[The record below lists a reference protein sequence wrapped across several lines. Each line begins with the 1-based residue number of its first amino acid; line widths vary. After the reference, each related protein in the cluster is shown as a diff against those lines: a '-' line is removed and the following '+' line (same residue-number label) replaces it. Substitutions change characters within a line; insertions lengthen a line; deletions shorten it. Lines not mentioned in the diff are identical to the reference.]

1 MENIEKRLKKEI
13 DESTPDVL
21 DGILSSC
28 KERKRGMTMKKQRKL
43 LPIVALAAS
52 FALIFGAVFGV
63 MVYNNSNAV
72 DSVVSIDV
80 NPSVEL
86 KLNKKEKVV
95 SLNAVNDDG
104 MQILKD
110 TDVVGMTAEVAV
122 ETLLSEMTDKG
133 YIDADKN
140 SVLISVQNKNKES
153 ADKLSEKLLNSA
165 YKSMGKKNGKGAV
178 IAQTLTENEDSA
190 RRIADEYGL
199 SYGKAKLITKI
210 MEKDSLLTPDKLAG
224 LHMNDL
230 NLLIQQNGI
239 ELDEVKHKGHAS
251 DTTYITADAAKLAA
265 LAEAGLTEENVT
277 KLKVK
282 MDCDHKVMVYE
293 VEFTADGI
301 EYEYEI
307 HATTGEIL
315 DFETEKDDDGDD
327 HGKKPNVDTSTFI
340 TEEAALAKATE
351 ALAAIDTS
359 AVVNSKVK
367 LDEDDGVYVYE
378 VTLKT
383 AAKKYEYD
391 IDAASG
397 EIVSESVKNT
407 NDGGENK
414 GNGAQGNGAH
424 GKPNSGFEQNS
435 YIGEEK
441 ALETAIADS
450 ALAEADLTHKRAK
463 LDNDDG
469 IVVYEVTLKTATE
482 KYEYEIDAKTGEIL
496 ESEHK
501 TVKNKTASNLY
512 N

>member
-52 FALIFGAVFGV
+52 FAIIFGVVFGI
-63 MVYNNSNAV
+63 MVHTNSNAV

-86 KLNKKEKVV
+86 KINKKEKVV

-104 MQILKD
+104 EEILKD
-110 TDVVGMTAEVAV
+110 TDVIGMTVETAV
-122 ETLLSEMTDKG
+122 ETLLAEMTNKG
-133 YIDADKN
+133 YIDTDKN
-140 SVLISVQNKNKES
+140 SVLISVQNKNKEN
-153 ADKLSEKLLNSA
+153 ADKLSEKLLDSA
-165 YKSMGKKNGKGAV
+165 YRSMGKKNGKGAV
-178 IAQTLTENEDSA
+178 ITQTLSENEDSA
-190 RRIADEYGL
+190 RALAEEYGL

-239 ELDEVKHKGHAS
+239 ELDEVKHKGNAS
-251 DTTYITADAAKLAA
+251 DATYITADAAKLAA
-265 LAEAGLTEENVT
+265 LAEAGLAEENVT

-282 MDCDHKVMVYE
+282 MDCEHKVMVYE
-293 VEFTADGI
+293 VEFTAGGI

-315 DFETEKDDDGDD
+315 DSEIEKDDDKGNAGGNGNGQ
-327 HGKKPNVDTSTFI
+327 GKLPNVDTSAFI
-340 TEEAALAKATE
+340 GEDAALAKAKAE
-351 ALAAIDTS
+351 LSAVDTS
-359 AVVNSKVK
+359 EVVNFNVK

-383 AAKKYEYD
+383 AVKKYEYD

-397 EIVSESVKNT
+397 EIVSNSVKNI
-407 NDGGENK
+407 NNGENK
-414 GNGAQGNGAH
+414 GGSSQ
-424 GKPNSGFEQNS
+424 GKPNGGLEQNS
-435 YIGEEK
+435 YIGENK
-441 ALETAIADS
+441 ALEIAIADS
-450 ALAEADLTHKRAK
+450 ALAEADLTHKKAK

-469 IVVYEVTLKTATE
+469 VVVYEITLKTATE

-501 TVKNKTASNLY
+501 TVKNTHHK
-512 N
+512 

>member
-43 LPIVALAAS
+43 LPIVAMAAS
-52 FALIFGAVFGV
+52 FAIIFGAVFGII
-63 MVYNNSNAV
+63 MHTNSNAV

-104 MQILKD
+104 EEILKD
-110 TDVVGMTAEVAV
+110 TDIVGMSAETAV

-140 SVLISVQNKNKES
+140 SVLISVQNKSKEN

-165 YKSMGKKNGKGAV
+165 YKSMGEKNGSGAV
-178 IAQTLTENEDSA
+178 ITQSLSENEDSA
-190 RRIADEYGL
+190 RALAEEYGL

-239 ELDEVKHKGHAS
+239 ELDEVKRRGQAS
-251 DTTYITADAAKLAA
+251 DATYITADAAKLAA
-265 LAEAGLTEENVT
+265 LAEAGITEENVT

-282 MDCDHKVMVYE
+282 MDCEHRVMVYE
-293 VEFTADGI
+293 VEFTYDGI

-315 DFETEKDDDGDD
+315 DSEIEKDDDKGNSQ
-327 HGKKPNVDTSTFI
+327 GKLPNVDTSTFI
-340 TEEAALAKATE
+340 GEDAALAKAT
-351 ALAAIDTS
+351 AAFTAVDTS
-359 AVVNSKVK
+359 AIADSKVK

-378 VTLKT
+378 ITLKT
-383 AAKKYEYD
+383 DSKKYEYE
-391 IDAASG
+391 IDAKTG
-397 EIVSESVKNT
+397 EVLSNSVKNI
-407 NDGGENK
+407 NKGEGGNK
-414 GNGAQGNGAH
+414 GNGNAQENGGALV
-424 GKPNSGFEQNS
+424 QDS
-435 YIGEEK
+435 YIGENK
-441 ALETAIADS
+441 ALEIAIADS
-450 ALAEADLTHKRAK
+450 ALSEADLMHKKAK

-469 IVVYEVTLKTATE
+469 IVVYEITLKTATE
-482 KYEYEIDAKTGEIL
+482 KHEYEIDAKTGNIL
-496 ESEHK
+496 ESEHDK
-501 TVKNKTASNLY
+501 HHNGR
-512 N
+512 